1 MGKCFPRISDEKHLY
16 FAQLQHIMTINVI
29 CRKDAVNKDG
39 KVPII
44 FLFIHERKAKKVSTG
59 IYVALKHW
67 DLEKQCPTP
76 NCPNREEIQFQ
87 LSTQLHAYKKKMQQL
102 EVLDIPIT
110 FDTLLKERKPKNL
123 TTVGEFFNQIIQRLE
138 QVERYGTASNYKIT
152 VSLLE
157 QFHSLNIRF
166 EEINLQFL
174 REFEAFLRQRGNMS
188 NSIATKFT
196 CFKAMYN
203 RAIAEDIFTPEK
215 NPFQQF
221 KVGRLWEN
229 TQKRAITKEDI
240 HALMALDLSNRTYYT
255 RFSRDIFMF
264 SYLMAGINFKDI
276 ALLKWVNIVNGHIY
290 YNRKKTGKVMNCKLS
305 TEALRII
312 ERYSKTHAQDGYT
325 RWRN

>member
-1 MGKCFPRISDEKHLY
+1 
-16 FAQLQHIMTINVI
+16 MTINVI

-44 FLFIHERKAKKVSTG
+44 FLFIHERKTKKVSTG

-157 QFHSLNIRF
+157 RFHSLNIRF

-188 NSIATKFT
+188 NSMPPSLPALRRCIIVRLRK
-196 CFKAMYN
+196 
-203 RAIAEDIFTPEK
+203 IFSHP
-215 NPFQQF
+215 
-221 KVGRLWEN
+221 
-229 TQKRAITKEDI
+229 KRIRFNNSRSVVYGKTHRKE
-240 HALMALDLSNRTYYT
+240 LLRK
-255 RFSRDIFMF
+255 RIFM
-264 SYLMAGINFKDI
+264 
-276 ALLKWVNIVNGHIY
+276 
-290 YNRKKTGKVMNCKLS
+290 R
-305 TEALRII
+305 
-312 ERYSKTHAQDGYT
+312 
-325 RWRN
+325 